1 MGMLYIRTSYILY
14 VCEVYWD
21 FKVYSKYGDIDS
33 MYKYIYI
40 YMYLCIYIPI
50 QCVFL
55 LDLMGFNG
63 K

>member
-40 YMYLCIYIPI
+40 CIYAYTFPYN
-50 QCVFL
+50 VF
-55 LDLMGFNG
+55 FCWI
-63 K
+63 

>member
-40 YMYLCIYIPI
+40 Y
-50 QCVFL
+50 VFMHIHSHTMCFFVGS
-55 LDLMGFNG
+55 DGV
-63 K
+63 

>member
-33 MYKYIYI
+33 MYKYIY
-40 YMYLCIYIPI
+40 MYLCIYIPI